1 MKKKIALITGVT
13 GQDGSYLAELLLKKN
28 YVVYGCRRR
37 SSSVFS
43 SYRIDHLY
51 KTPEL
56 QKNFILKYLD
66 LTDSS
71 NVNRLLSETKPDE
84 VYNLAA
90 QSHVGVSFEQ
100 PEYTS
105 NVNALGTLR
114 LLEAIKINKLIDKTR
129 FYQASS
135 SEIFGNTSKKYL
147 NEKSNFSPISPYSV
161 SKLFSYHTVL
171 NYRNGYNIFASN
183 GILFNHESPRRGEFF
198 VTRKIVLGLIK
209 IKLGL
214 MKTLFLGNLDSKR
227 DWGHAEDYVEAQ
239 WRILQYN
246 KPDDFVISTG
256 VQISV
261 RDFIKKVAKKLN
273 IKIVFKGKGL
283 NEVAYDEN
291 KKIIIRVSKNYFRP
305 LDVTNLLGDYS
316 KAKKLLNWKPKKN
329 LDNLIDEMIKFDFD
343 DLKTRN
349 KN

>member
-13 GQDGSYLAELLLKKN
+13 GQDCSYLAELLLKKN

-114 LLEAIKINKLIDKTR
+114 LLEGIKINKLIDKTR

-147 NEKSNFSPISPYSV
+147 NETSNFSPISPYSV

-198 VTRKIVLGLIK
+198 VTR
-209 IKLGL
+209 
-214 MKTLFLGNLDSKR
+214 
-227 DWGHAEDYVEAQ
+227 
-239 WRILQYN
+239 
-246 KPDDFVISTG
+246 
-256 VQISV
+256 
-261 RDFIKKVAKKLN
+261 
-273 IKIVFKGKGL
+273 
-283 NEVAYDEN
+283 
-291 KKIIIRVSKNYFRP
+291 
-305 LDVTNLLGDYS
+305 
-316 KAKKLLNWKPKKN
+316 
-329 LDNLIDEMIKFDFD
+329 
-343 DLKTRN
+343 
-349 KN
+349 

>member
-1 MKKKIALITGVT
+1 M
-13 GQDGSYLAELLLKKN
+13 
-28 YVVYGCRRR
+28 
-37 SSSVFS
+37 
-43 SYRIDHLY
+43 
-51 KTPEL
+51 

-71 NVNRLLSETKPDE
+71 NVNRILSETKPDE
-84 VYNLAA
+84 IYNLAA

-105 NVNALGTLR
+105 NVNAIGTLR
-114 LLEAIKINKLIDKTR
+114 LLEAIKINKLINKTR

-135 SEIFGNTSKKYL
+135 SEIFGDTKKKIL
-147 NEKSNFSPISPYSV
+147 NETSPFSPISPYSV

-209 IKLGL
+209 IKFGL
-214 MKTLFLGNLDSKR
+214 MKTLYLGNLDSKR

-239 WRILQYN
+239 WKILQYS
-246 KPDDFVISTG
+246 KPDDFIISTG
-256 VQISV
+256 VQTSV
-261 RDFIKKVAKKLN
+261 RDFVKKVAKKLN
-273 IKIVFKGKGL
+273 IKIIFNGKGL
-283 NEVAYDEN
+283 NEVGVDEN
-291 KKIIIRVSKNYFRP
+291 KKVIIRVSKNYFRP
-305 LDVTNLLGDYS
+305 LDVTNLLGNYS
-316 KAKKLLNWKPKKN
+316 KAKRLLNWKPKKN
-329 LDNLIDEMIKFDFD
+329 LDYLIDEMIKFDLN
-343 DLKTRN
+343 DLK

>member
-1 MKKKIALITGVT
+1 MKRKIALITGVT
-13 GQDGSYLAELLLKKN
+13 GQDGSYLAEFLLKKN
-28 YVVYGCRRR
+28 YLVYGCRRR
-37 SSSVFS
+37 SSSALS
-43 SYRIDHLY
+43 SYRIEHLY

-84 VYNLAA
+84 IYNLAA

-105 NVNALGTLR
+105 NVNAIGTLR
-114 LLEAIKINKLIDKTR
+114 LLEAIKINKLINKTR

-135 SEIFGNTSKKYL
+135 SEIFGNSNKRIL
-147 NEKSNFSPISPYSV
+147 NENSAFSPISPYSV
-161 SKLFSYHTVL
+161 SKLFSYYTVL
-171 NYRNGYNIFASN
+171 NYRNGFNIFASN

-198 VTRKIVLGLIK
+198 VTRKIVLGLVK

-214 MKTLFLGNLDSKR
+214 IKTLYLGNLDSKR

-239 WRILQYN
+239 WKILQYN

-256 VQISV
+256 KQTSV
-261 RDFIKKVAKKLN
+261 RDFIKKVGNKLD
-273 IKIVFKGKGL
+273 IKIAFKGKGL
-283 NEVAYDEN
+283 NEIGVDKKN
-291 KKIIIRVSKNYFRP
+291 KIIIRVSKNYFRP

-316 KAKKLLNWKPKKN
+316 KAKRLLNWKPKKD
-329 LDNLIDEMIKFDFD
+329 LDYLINEMIKFDLD
-343 DLKTRN
+343 NLK
-349 KN
+349 KK

>member
-13 GQDGSYLAELLLKKN
+13 GQDGSYLAEFLLKKN
-28 YVVYGCRRR
+28 YLVYGCRRR
-37 SSSVFS
+37 SSSVLS
-43 SYRIDHLY
+43 SNRIEHLY

-71 NVNRLLSETKPDE
+71 NVNSLISETKPDE
-84 VYNLAA
+84 IYNLAA

-100 PEYTS
+100 PEYTC
-105 NVNALGTLR
+105 NVNAIGTLR
-114 LLEAIKINKLIDKTR
+114 LLEAIKINKLINKTK

-135 SEIFGNTSKKYL
+135 SEIFGDTTKRIL
-147 NEKSNFSPISPYSV
+147 NENSVFSPISPYSV
-161 SKLFSYHTVL
+161 SKLFSHYTVI

-198 VTRKIVLGLIK
+198 VTRKIVLGLVK

-214 MKTLFLGNLDSKR
+214 MKTLYLGNLDSKR
-227 DWGHAEDYVEAQ
+227 DWGHAEDYIEAQ

-256 VQISV
+256 KQTSV
-261 RDFIKKVAKKLN
+261 RDFIKKVANKLD
-273 IKIVFKGKGL
+273 IKIAFKGKGL
-283 NEVAYDEN
+283 NEIGIDKS
-291 KKIIIRVSKNYFRP
+291 KKVIIRVSKNYFRP

-316 KAKKLLNWKPKKN
+316 KAKRLLNWKPKKD
-329 LDNLIDEMIKFDFD
+329 LDYLIDEMIKFDLHN
-343 DLKTRN
+343 LK
-349 KN
+349 KK

>member
-84 VYNLAA
+84 IYNLSA

-100 PEYTS
+100 TEYTS
-105 NVNALGTLR
+105 NR

-329 LDNLIDEMIKFDFD
+329 LDNLIDEMIEFDFD
-343 DLKTRN
+343 VLKKKN

>member
-1 MKKKIALITGVT
+1 MKRKIALITGVT
-13 GQDGSYLAELLLKKN
+13 GQDGSYLVEFLLKKK
-28 YVVYGCRRR
+28 YLVYGCRRR
-37 SSSVFS
+37 SSSVLS
-43 SYRIDHLY
+43 SYRIEHLY

-71 NVNRLLSETKPDE
+71 NVNRLLNETKPDE
-84 VYNLAA
+84 IYNLAA

-114 LLEAIKINKLIDKTR
+114 LLEAIKINNLINKTR

-135 SEIFGNTSKKYL
+135 SEIFGNSKKKIL
-147 NEKSNFSPISPYSV
+147 NENSAFSPISPYSV
-161 SKLFSYHTVL
+161 SKLFSYYTVL

-198 VTRKIVLGLIK
+198 VTRKIVLGLVR

-214 MKTLFLGNLDSKR
+214 MKTLYLGNLDSKR

-239 WRILQYN
+239 WKILQHN
-246 KPDDFVISTG
+246 KPDDFIISTG
-256 VQISV
+256 KQISV
-261 RDFIKKVAKKLN
+261 RDFIKKVANKLD
-273 IKIVFKGKGL
+273 IKISFKGKGL
-283 NEVAYDEN
+283 NEIGVDQN
-291 KKIIIRVSKNYFRP
+291 KKVIVRVSKNYFRP

-329 LDNLIDEMIKFDFD
+329 LNHIIDEMIKFDFD
-343 DLKTRN
+343 NLK

>member
-1 MKKKIALITGVT
+1 L
-13 GQDGSYLAELLLKKN
+13 
-28 YVVYGCRRR
+28 
-37 SSSVFS
+37 
-43 SYRIDHLY
+43 YR
-51 KTPEL
+51 TPEL

-84 VYNLAA
+84 IYNLAA

-105 NVNALGTLR
+105 NVNAIGTLR
-114 LLEAIKINKLIDKTR
+114 LLEAIKINKLINKTR

-135 SEIFGNTSKKYL
+135 SEIFGNTNKKIL
-147 NEKSNFSPISPYSV
+147 NENSVFSPISPYSV
-161 SKLFSYHTVL
+161 SKLFSYYTVL
-171 NYRNGYNIFASN
+171 NYRNGYGIFASN

-198 VTRKIVLGLIK
+198 VTRKIVLGLVK

-214 MKTLFLGNLDSKR
+214 LKTLYLGNLDSKR

-239 WRILQYN
+239 WKILQYS

-256 VQISV
+256 KQTSI
-261 RDFIKKVAKKLN
+261 RDFIKKVGNKLDIN
-273 IKIVFKGKGL
+273 ITFKGKGL
-283 NEVAYDEN
+283 NEIGVDKKN
-291 KKIIIRVSKNYFRP
+291 KIIIRVSKNYFRP

-316 KAKKLLNWKPKKN
+316 KAKRLLNWKPKKD
-329 LDNLIDEMIKFDFD
+329 LDYLIDEMIKFDLD
-343 DLKTRN
+343 NLK
-349 KN
+349 KK

>member
-1 MKKKIALITGVT
+1 MKRKIALITGIT
-13 GQDGSYLAELLLKKN
+13 GQDGSYLAEFLLKKN
-28 YVVYGCRRR
+28 YLVYGCRRR
-37 SSSVFS
+37 SSSVNS
-43 SYRIDHLY
+43 SYRIEHLY
-51 KTPEL
+51 KSPEL

-71 NVNRLLSETKPDE
+71 NVNRLISEIRPDE
-84 VYNLAA
+84 IYNLAA

-105 NVNALGTLR
+105 NVNAIGTLR
-114 LLEAIKINKLIDKTR
+114 LLEAIKINKLINKTR

-135 SEIFGNTSKKYL
+135 SEIFGDTDKKSL
-147 NEKSNFSPISPYSV
+147 NENSIFSPVSPYSV
-161 SKLFSYHTVL
+161 SKLFAHHTVL

-214 MKTLFLGNLDSKR
+214 EKTLYLGNLDSKR

-239 WRILQYN
+239 WKILQYS

-256 VQISV
+256 LQTSV
-261 RDFIKKVAKKLN
+261 RDFVKKVAKKLD
-273 IKIVFKGKGL
+273 IKITFNGRGL
-283 NEVAYDEN
+283 NEIGVDEN
-291 KKIIIRVSKNYFRP
+291 KKVLIRVNKNYFRP
-305 LDVTNLLGDYS
+305 LDVTNLLGNSS
-316 KAKKLLNWKPKKN
+316 KAKRLLNWKPKKN
-329 LDNLIDEMIKFDFD
+329 LDYLIDEMIKFDLNN
-343 DLKTRN
+343 LK
-349 KN
+349 K

>member
-1 MKKKIALITGVT
+1 
-13 GQDGSYLAELLLKKN
+13 
-28 YVVYGCRRR
+28 
-37 SSSVFS
+37 
-43 SYRIDHLY
+43 LY

-71 NVNRLLSETKPDE
+71 NVNRLLGETKPDE
-84 VYNLAA
+84 IYNLAA

-114 LLEAIKINKLIDKTR
+114 LLEAIKINKLINKTR

-135 SEIFGNTSKKYL
+135 SEIFGNTNKKIL
-147 NEKSNFSPISPYSV
+147 NENSVFFPISPYSV
-161 SKLFSYHTVL
+161 SKLFSYYTVL
-171 NYRNGYNIFASN
+171 NYRNGYGIFASN

-198 VTRKIVLGLIK
+198 VTRKIILGLVK

-214 MKTLFLGNLDSKR
+214 LKTLYLGNLNSKR

-239 WRILQYN
+239 WKILQYG

-256 VQISV
+256 KQTSI
-261 RDFIKKVAKKLN
+261 RDFIKKVGNKLGIN
-273 IKIVFKGKGL
+273 ITFKGKGL
-283 NEVAYDEN
+283 NEIGVDKKN
-291 KKIIIRVSKNYFRP
+291 KIIIRVSKNYFRP
-305 LDVTNLLGDYS
+305 IDVTNLLGDYS
-316 KAKKLLNWKPKKN
+316 KAKRLLNWKPKKD
-329 LDNLIDEMIKFDFD
+329 LDYLIDEMIRFDLD
-343 DLKTRN
+343 NLK
-349 KN
+349 KK

>member
-51 KTPEL
+51 KIPEL

-84 VYNLAA
+84 IYNLAA

-105 NVNALGTLR
+105 NVNAIGTLR
-114 LLEAIKINKLIDKTR
+114 LLEAIKINKLINKTR

-135 SEIFGNTSKKYL
+135 SEIFGNTNKKIL
-147 NEKSNFSPISPYSV
+147 NENSVFSPISPYSV
-161 SKLFSYHTVL
+161 SKLFSYYTVL
-171 NYRNGYNIFASN
+171 NYRNGYGIFASN

-198 VTRKIVLGLIK
+198 VTRKIVLGLVK

-214 MKTLFLGNLDSKR
+214 LKTLYLGNLDSKR

-239 WRILQYN
+239 WKILQYS

-256 VQISV
+256 KQTSI
-261 RDFIKKVAKKLN
+261 RDFIKKVGNKLDIN
-273 IKIVFKGKGL
+273 ITFKGKGL
-283 NEVAYDEN
+283 NEIGVDKKN
-291 KKIIIRVSKNYFRP
+291 KIIIRVSKNYFRP

-316 KAKKLLNWKPKKN
+316 KAKRLLNWKPKKD
-329 LDNLIDEMIKFDFD
+329 LDY
-343 DLKTRN
+343 LKIFLL
-349 KN
+349 K